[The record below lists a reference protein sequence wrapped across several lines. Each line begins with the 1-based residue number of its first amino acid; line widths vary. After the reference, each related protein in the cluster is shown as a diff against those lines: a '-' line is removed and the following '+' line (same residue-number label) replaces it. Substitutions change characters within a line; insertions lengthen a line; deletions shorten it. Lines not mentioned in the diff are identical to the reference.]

1 MNFSLE
7 TSLNFLRE
15 YLNDLLLVVILL
27 FFGQFF
33 LKWVVVKA
41 VRARY
46 RTKEASQTIRA
57 RRAKTFAS
65 LLIATGRIL
74 IYIVL
79 LIVVLGFFGVDAKPI
94 LAGAGILG
102 VALGF
107 GAQSLIKDFLSGLF
121 IFFEHQYSIGD
132 RVKIG
137 DFEGIVYRVTM
148 RSTVLKDDEGNR
160 YYIANGTINNVRNFS
175 QGK

>member
-15 YLNDLLLVVILL
+15 YQNDLLLVVILL

-65 LLIATGRIL
+65 
-74 IYIVL
+74 
-79 LIVVLGFFGVDAKPI
+79 
-94 LAGAGILG
+94 
-102 VALGF
+102 
-107 GAQSLIKDFLSGLF
+107 LF

>member
-15 YLNDLLLVVILL
+15 YQNDLLLVVILL
-27 FFGQFF
+27 FFGHFF

-41 VRARY
+41 
-46 RTKEASQTIRA
+46 
-57 RRAKTFAS
+57 
-65 LLIATGRIL
+65 
-74 IYIVL
+74 
-79 LIVVLGFFGVDAKPI
+79 I
-94 LAGAGILG
+94 LAGAVILG
-102 VALGF
+102 VVLGF

-121 IFFEHQYSIGD
+121 IFFEPQYSIGD

-160 YYIANGTINNVRNFS
+160 YYIANGTINNVTNLS
-175 QGK
+175 QK

>member
-15 YLNDLLLVVILL
+15 YQNDLLL
-27 FFGQFF
+27 
-33 LKWVVVKA
+33 
-41 VRARY
+41 
-46 RTKEASQTIRA
+46 
-57 RRAKTFAS
+57 
-65 LLIATGRIL
+65 
-74 IYIVL
+74 
-79 LIVVLGFFGVDAKPI
+79 VVLGFFGVDAKPI

-121 IFFEHQYSIGD
+121 IFFEHKYSIGD

>member
-15 YLNDLLLVVILL
+15 YQNDLLLVVILL

-65 LLIATGRIL
+65 IL

-132 RVKIG
+132 RVK
-137 DFEGIVYRVTM
+137 
-148 RSTVLKDDEGNR
+148 
-160 YYIANGTINNVRNFS
+160 
-175 QGK
+175 